1 MKSPLNAHWKVP
13 QDWKIVAIQ
22 DVTSDWR
29 GGAPFEPDDFTAEGF
44 PVLHKGGIQR
54 RGKITIDARKK
65 TFTTEEYAKSHQK
78 SVIDRSYMA
87 ATLRDLVPSGPS
99 IGLMA
104 DLSLSPSDKYI
115 LAQGA
120 YGFKLDADVV
130 DSAYL
135 VLLSNY
141 EPFREYI
148 KRYCVG
154 STQIHIRTP
163 VFQELKIPLPPIET
177 QKRIAAIL
185 DQAEALRSLRRQ
197 SIGQLDALGRSVF
210 LEMFGDPVTNPN
222 KLSIIKLGELTRITS
237 GSTPSRTI
245 SENFIGSIPWVK
257 TTEVCGNLILE
268 TEEKISE
275 LALKNSSCHIYP
287 TGSIIVALYGQGKT
301 RGRAAILGIDAA
313 TNQACGVLLP
323 HVKYNTQFLFWQ
335 LQLSYDR
342 LRELGRGGNQP
353 NLNLGLLG
361 DFYVLLPPLALQ
373 QEFADR
379 IGAIEALKAQ
389 HCESLAKMDTL
400 FASLQHRAFRGE
412 L

>member
-1 MKSPLNAHWKVP
+1 MNCGYPFKYIGEL
-13 QDWKIVAIQ
+13 VA
-22 DVTSDWR
+22 V
-29 GGAPFEPDDFTAEGF
+29 
-44 PVLHKGGIQR
+44 KGGKRLPQGESYSTVRTAHPYLRVCDFSSSSIDDSDLKFISPETHS
-54 RGKITIDARKK
+54 KISRYVISSDDVYISIAGTIGLAG
-65 TFTTEEYAKSHQK
+65 
-78 SVIDRSYMA
+78 I
-87 ATLRDLVPSGPS
+87 VPSHLSGS
-99 IGLMA
+99 NLTENAAKLVIHNHEILNRNYLSWYLNTIGQNEIQQKIKA
-104 DLSLSPSDKYI
+104 TSQPK
-115 LAQGA
+115 LA
-120 YGFKLDADVV
+120 L
-130 DSAYL
+130 
-135 VLLSNY
+135 
-141 EPFREYI
+141 FRIEEI
-148 KRYCVG
+148 
-154 STQIHIRTP
+154 S
-163 VFQELKIPLPPIET
+163 IPLPPIGT

-197 SIGQLDALGRSVF
+197 SIGQLDALARSVF
-210 LEMFGDPVTNPN
+210 LEMFGDPATNPN

-389 HCESLAKMDTL
+389 HRESLAKLDAL

>member
-1 MKSPLNAHWKVP
+1 MKIGDICEVVRGSSPRPRDDSRYYDGPVP
-13 QDWKIVAIQ
+13 RLMIA
-22 DVTSDWR
+22 DVTRDGKYVSAKIDSLTELGAKQSR
-29 GGAPFEPDDFTAEGF
+29 PMSSGEVVIAVSGAPGLPAVLAHDACIHDGFVGLRKLDTTQVNIDFLYRYLIFVRLQSSGRAVGAIF
-44 PVLHKGGIQR
+44 KNL
-54 RGKITIDARKK
+54 
-65 TFTTEEYAKSHQK
+65 TTEQIRETIIPDFPIAQQK
-78 SVIDRSYMA
+78 
-87 ATLRDLVPSGPS
+87 
-99 IGLMA
+99 
-104 DLSLSPSDKYI
+104 
-115 LAQGA
+115 
-120 YGFKLDADVV
+120 
-130 DSAYL
+130 
-135 VLLSNY
+135 
-141 EPFREYI
+141 
-148 KRYCVG
+148 
-154 STQIHIRTP
+154 H
-163 VFQELKIPLPPIET
+163 
-177 QKRIAAIL
+177 IAAIL

-210 LEMFGDPVTNPN
+210 LEMFGDLATNPN
-222 KLSIIKLGELTRITS
+222 KFSIVKLGELTRITS

-287 TGSIIVALYGQGKT
+287 IGSIIVALYGQGKT

-323 HVKYNTQFLFWQ
+323 HAKYNTQFLFWQ

-361 DFYVLLPPLALQ
+361 DFYVLLPPLSLQ

-389 HCESLAKMDTL
+389 HRESLAKMDTL